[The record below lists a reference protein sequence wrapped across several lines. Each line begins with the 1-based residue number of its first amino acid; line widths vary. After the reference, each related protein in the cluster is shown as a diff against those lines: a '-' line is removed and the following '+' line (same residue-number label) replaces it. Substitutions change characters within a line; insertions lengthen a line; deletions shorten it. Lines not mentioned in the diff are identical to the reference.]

1 MQIATTIFFPIIIY
15 LIIRH
20 IKERK
25 LTAIELL
32 IILLFFSSLLSI
44 YLSPN
49 PSVAA
54 KNIIYHSIL
63 LIIIPLSYLAEYD
76 KKISVYFIGKMISV
90 FALLAACLGI
100 VRFINGAERAFGFF
114 GGYYTLACVL
124 AFSIPITVATI
135 FYSKNLWKYITII
148 SSLVQIAALW
158 FTFTRSA
165 LLGLLVGCIIAIFI
179 YFFQSKTTKAART
192 KIVLASVLTAI
203 AMVTLLFTTSDS
215 RLNPLMIFNNPDLSS
230 GRNEIYND
238 AYQVFASNLNTEWKN
253 IILGHGLESRII
265 LFPKSLYTSWESD
278 YIETFISQGLVG
290 LLLVVL
296 IYYQLFKRL
305 FQLLS
310 KVSQT
315 GYYKFALGLLA
326 SGIAFWSI
334 SFFSSQLVGRNSSA
348 YFVVIYSLIIFID
361 RVFSKDNTNF
371 PAN

>member
-1 MQIATTIFFPIIIY
+1 MQIATTIFFPIVIY

-20 IKERK
+20 LKKRK

-49 PSVAA
+49 PSVAV

-63 LIIIPLSYLAEYD
+63 LIIIPFSYLAEYD
-76 KKISVYFIGKMISV
+76 KKINIYLVGKMISV
-90 FALLAACLGI
+90 FALLTACLGI

-114 GGYYTLACVL
+114 GGYYTLACIL
-124 AFSIPITVATI
+124 GFSIPITIATI

-148 SSLVQIAALW
+148 SALVQVAALW

-165 LLGLLVGCIIAIFI
+165 LLGLLAGCVISIVIL
-179 YFFQSKTTKAART
+179 FFQSDIKKSTRT
-192 KIVLASVLTAI
+192 KIVLASILTAI
-203 AMVTLLFTTSDS
+203 AMVTLLLTTSDS

-230 GRNEIYND
+230 GRNEIYYD
-238 AYQVFASNLNTEWKN
+238 AYEVFKTDLNTGWKN

-265 LFPKSLYTSWESD
+265 FFPKSLYTSWESD

-305 FQLLS
+305 FQLLL

-315 GYYKFALGLLA
+315 EYYKFALGLLV
-326 SGIAFWSI
+326 SGIAFFTI

-348 YFVVIYSLIIFID
+348 YFVVIYALIIFID
-361 RVFSKDNTNF
+361 RVFSNDKSDSLTN
-371 PAN
+371 